1 MKDILWSAVS
11 NQGEFRRLINSAAH
25 DLNQGN
31 PPQLI
36 SQKLAQEMQSMAL
49 TDT

>member
-11 NQGEFRRLINSAAH
+11 NQGEFRRLINSAAN

-36 SQKLAQEMQSMAL
+36 SQKLA
-49 TDT
+49 